1 MVIDSFSPSGQ
12 RRAKR
17 HLFRAVG
24 YTAPHYDAWHA
35 GCCCAAGV
43 LEPSS
48 GVGRLPRQRHQRR
61 RPGPGRVGAL
71 GRGDHAIPHVV
82 QPSGH
87 PPRAGRCRCRG
98 AAHPRTSVGAGLHLC
113 AARRRFRAG
122 SSRWR
127 WREQHQRASRR
138 GEARRHPSRDRNA
151 SPTRSSARSAHGDA
165 DPAALRKSLGHKV
178 RSLGEEGKKRGVTT
192 TLPLALGVL
201 QAQSRIRR
209 VPIDGRL
216 DQQRFRYTVWRSA
229 PTFSGSP
236 EEARAELARK
246 YWGWIGLAS
255 LANFQWFSGFTKT
268 NATKAVATLGL
279 ERLADT
285 TLLGTQATL
294 TEFAGFAAPKQPQV
308 SLIGWLDSLV
318 LLRRDLD
325 SLTDEGDRAHPL
337 LDPARGSS
345 AGGSLTD
352 LPNQGIVD
360 RGRLIGLWDYDP
372 ATEDCR
378 LGAHHENHCGTTQG
392 DAGRGRARPRHT
404 SGKTSGTTEGCRST
418 PPPAVPR
425 AWPHCV
431 STPRHDP
438 RSLPATRRRNRVDR
452 GTRRRPRRRPCP
464 RAFAPAR
471 PRPDG
476 LPRLRPPH
484 RPP

>member
-1 MVIDSFSPSGQ
+1 VLHRVTRAEID
-12 RRAKR
+12 A
-17 HLFRAVG
+17 LAEEV
-24 YTAPHYDAWHA
+24 
-35 GCCCAAGV
+35 
-43 LEPSS
+43 
-48 GVGRLPRQRHQRR
+48 
-61 RPGPGRVGAL
+61 VGAL
-71 GRGDHAIPHVV
+71 G
-82 QPSGH
+82 
-87 PPRAGRCRCRG
+87 
-98 AAHPRTSVGAGLHLC
+98 
-113 AARRRFRAG
+113 AR
-122 SSRWR
+122 
-127 WREQHQRASRR
+127 
-138 GEARRHPSRDRNA
+138 
-151 SPTRSSARSAHGDA
+151 DA
-165 DPAALRKSLGHKV
+165 DPAALRKSLGDKV

-372 ATEDCR
+372 ATETVVWAPITKITAAQRKATLAAVCETAAYIRED
-378 LGAHHENHCGTTQG
+378 LGDNRGMSL
-392 DAGRGRARPRHT
+392 DSPAGRASRLAALRQHA
-404 SGKTSGTTEGCRST
+404 T
-418 PPPAVPR
+418 P
-425 AWPHCV
+425 
-431 STPRHDP
+431 
-438 RSLPATRRRNRVDR
+438 
-452 GTRRRPRRRPCP
+452 
-464 RAFAPAR
+464 
-471 PRPDG
+471 
-476 LPRLRPPH
+476 
-484 RPP
+484 